1 MYCTCGQVA
10 RMFRTG
16 KNPSGRSY
24 YDFSPAVG
32 WRVVLVDTYE
42 ISQMHAAGS
51 PAYQEARRVL
61 EANNPNDTLHGC
73 VACVPSCDATPFPR
87 LQPHSRRGEDFAGH
101 IQAGGVAWA
110 SGCLQV

>member
-1 MYCTCGQVA
+1 
-10 RMFRTG
+10 MFRTG

-87 LQPHSRRGEDFAGH
+87 LQPQSAGQCCVYRDTGARSF
-101 IQAGGVAWA
+101 IRTAVR
-110 SGCLQV
+110 SI